1 MRQVCLVLSSSVKKN
16 VFIHIYRFG
25 EDSMEVADSSFFM
38 AISYTD
44 DDESLDKA
52 KKYLKDAITLYMKHR
67 GPYNNSTIKAQVQ
80 FKVISVHIVVFCCI
94 SCKGNLDT

>member
-1 MRQVCLVLSSSVKKN
+1 
-16 VFIHIYRFG
+16 
-25 EDSMEVADSSFFM
+25 MEVADSSFVM

-80 FKVISVHIVVFCCI
+80 FQVISVHIVVFCCI
-94 SCKGNLDT
+94 SCKGNLDTTEIFHCRNSFIKLQFEIKSLVFSRSF